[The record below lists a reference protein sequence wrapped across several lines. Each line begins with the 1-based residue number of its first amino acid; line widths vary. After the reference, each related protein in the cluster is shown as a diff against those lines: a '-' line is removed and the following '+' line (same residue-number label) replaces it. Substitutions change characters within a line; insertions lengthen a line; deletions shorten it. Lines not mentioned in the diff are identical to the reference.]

1 MTDKITHNK
10 EVLKHK
16 IFLKL
21 ASLMLAKQLD
31 AEKSK
36 ERELQSTMGPNIPD
50 DGHTSTNF
58 NPYPIT
64 NKSSTYL
71 ND

>member
-36 ERELQSTMGPNIPD
+36 ELDMESLSTKSTDIKTTGPNQIN
-50 DGHTSTNF
+50 G
-58 NPYPIT
+58 
-64 NKSSTYL
+64 
-71 ND
+71 

>member
-1 MTDKITHNK
+1 MTDNITHNK

-31 AEKSK
+31 EEKSK
-36 ERELQSTMGPNIPD
+36 ELDMKSPSTK
-50 DGHTSTNF
+50 STDVK
-58 NPYPIT
+58 IRT
-64 NKSSTYL
+64 LKQTIG
-71 ND
+71 DQ

>member
-21 ASLMLAKQLD
+21 DSLMLAKRLD
-31 AEKSK
+31 AEKSQK
-36 ERELQSTMGPNIPD
+36 LDIESLSTK
-50 DGHTSTNF
+50 STDIKIF
-58 NPYPIT
+58 GLEAT
-64 NKSSTYL
+64 KS
-71 ND
+71 

>member
-10 EVLKHK
+10 EVLKQK

-36 ERELQSTMGPNIPD
+36 KLDMESLSTKSNNIKTT
-50 DGHTSTNF
+50 G
-58 NPYPIT
+58 
-64 NKSSTYL
+64 L
-71 ND
+71 N